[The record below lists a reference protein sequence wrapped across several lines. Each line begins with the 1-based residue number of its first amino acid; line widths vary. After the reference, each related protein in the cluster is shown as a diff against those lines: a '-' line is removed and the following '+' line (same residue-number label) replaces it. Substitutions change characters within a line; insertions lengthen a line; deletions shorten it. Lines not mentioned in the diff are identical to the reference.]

1 MNWTSWLILLSIVVV
16 FLLIR
21 RIGQLSERKAREYLG
36 EGALVIDVRSEGEF
50 AAKHLRGAIN
60 IPVDRV
66 DSLAPQRLKDR
77 NQVLLLHCE
86 SGMRSAAAQRKL
98 ARMGF
103 TRAYN
108 LGSYGRAARILGR

>member
-1 MNWTSWLILLSIVVV
+1 MNWTSWLILLSIIVI

-21 RIGQLSERKAREYLG
+21 RIGQLSEPKAREFLQQ
-36 EGALVIDVRSEGEF
+36 GALVIDVRSEQEF
-50 AAKHLRGAIN
+50 AARHLRGAIN

-66 DSLAPQRLKDR
+66 DNLAPHRLKDR

-86 SGMRSAAAQRKL
+86 SGMRSAAARRKL
-98 ARMGF
+98 ARLGF